1 MAAVMRAA
9 TAPCAA
15 AAPVWRRG
23 SRRAAAVAACAA
35 AALTAWPAAAD
46 ARLRF
51 RECDSIGFRCARVS
65 VPLDRTGK
73 TPGKVRLL
81 VPRLRSRGRRR
92 GATFVLAGGPG
103 QSATAAFD
111 GDGLG
116 VLAPTY
122 RNRDLIVFD
131 QRGTGGSGVLRCRK
145 LERANILN
153 ARDEAGECAT
163 RLGPKRAFYTTR
175 DSVDDIESIR
185 RRLGIEKIA
194 LFGTSYGTK
203 VALGYAMTYPQRV
216 ERMVLDSV
224 VELTGPDPLY
234 LDTFEAAERALRAL
248 CRSGCGG
255 ITPDPVADVEALV
268 ARLSRGGLI
277 GPVVKKNG
285 RARPTRLDRG
295 NLFAILVS
303 GDFDPAMRAAFPAA
317 VRSALRGDLAPI
329 MRLKRRAVEL
339 ESPEPDPG
347 ALSTA
352 LYAATTCEES
362 RLPWQRTAPFDQR
375 RAQVEARVAALPID
389 VFRPFDRVSS
399 LDTDLLKLCER
410 WPAAPTVRDFGPGP
424 PPNVPVLLL
433 EGEDDLRTPVENAA
447 RVAAMFPQA
456 RMYVV
461 PNTGHSVLG
470 ADESRCAERAFARF
484 FRGGRMPPPCRR
496 RRRRIPP
503 VPVAPLSLKEVTPPR
518 GVRGRTGRVVGAV
531 ALTFEDVGEDLF
543 SALLVSDGD
552 VRGAG
557 LRGGSYVEG
566 DVGSVR
572 MRGVEFVPGVRVSG
586 TIRNFLESDQR
597 GRLRITGPETPNG
610 RLVVR
615 GRRVRGRIGKRRVRT
630 TLRIRARGGEDLAFA
645 AKLPGPPR
653 AR

>member
-1 MAAVMRAA
+1 MHNG
-9 TAPCAA
+9 
-15 AAPVWRRG
+15 PVRRL
-23 SRRAAAVAACAA
+23 AAVAACAA
-35 AALTAWPAAAD
+35 AAVTAWPADAAD

-51 RECDSIGFRCARVS
+51 RECDAISFRCARVA

-73 TPGKVRLL
+73 TPGRIRLL
-81 VPRLRSRGRRR
+81 VQRLRSRGKRR

-116 VLAPTY
+116 ALAPAY

-131 QRGTGGSGVLRCRK
+131 QRGTGGSGALRCRK

-153 ARDEAGECAT
+153 ARDEAGECANQ
-163 RLGPKRAFYTTR
+163 LGPKRAFYTSR

-185 RRLGIEKIA
+185 RRLGIDKIA

-203 VALGYAMTYPQRV
+203 VALGYAMTYPQHV
-216 ERMVLDSV
+216 ERIVLDSV
-224 VELTGPDPLY
+224 VELAGPDPLY
-234 LDTFEAAERALRAL
+234 LDSFEAAERALRAL
-248 CRSGCGG
+248 CRSGCRG
-255 ITPDPVADVEALV
+255 ITADPVADLEALV
-268 ARLSRGGLI
+268 ARLARGGI
-277 GPVVKKNG
+277 VGPVVRRNG
-285 RARPTRLDRG
+285 RTRATRLDRG

-317 VRSALRGDLAPI
+317 VRSALRGDPAPI
-329 MRLKRRAVEL
+329 LRLKRRAVEL

-375 RAQVEARVAALPID
+375 RAQVEARVASLPID
-389 VFRPFDRVSS
+389 VFRPFDRVSA

-410 WPAAPTVRDFGPGP
+410 WPAAATPREFGPGP

-433 EGEDDLRTPVENAA
+433 EGEDDLRTPMENAA

-456 RMYVV
+456 RMYTV

-470 ADESRCAERAFARF
+470 ADESRCAERAFAGF
-484 FRGGRMPPPCRR
+484 FGGGRMPRPCRR
-496 RRRRIPP
+496 RRRAIPP
-503 VPVAPLSLKEVTPPR
+503 VPLAPLSLKDVPPAR
-518 GVRGRTGRVVGAV
+518 GVRGLTGRALAAVG
-531 ALTFEDVGEDLF
+531 LTFEDVGEDLF
-543 SALLVSDGD
+543 SALLVTDGD

-557 LRGGSYVEG
+557 LRGGSYAEG

-586 TIRNFLESDQR
+586 SVRNFLEPDQR
-597 GRLRITGPETPNG
+597 GRLRITGPATPNG
-610 RLVVR
+610 TLVVR
-615 GRRVRGRIGKRRVRT
+615 GRRVRGRLGKRRVRA
-630 TLRIRARGGEDLAFA
+630 TLTIRSRGADELALA
-645 AKLPGPPR
+645 AKLPGPVR
-653 AR
+653 GR